1 MAGMLKEFPEIFFSV
16 QIDRRYTASSEKA
29 FYFVCLSSMPEEK
42 KEKSQQQALPELQRI
57 CSLFLMQ
64 DVIPTQK
71 SLFSPAHHTP
81 AESTVPA
88 LFLSMYDFQWNFS
101 PIQGTMH

>member
-42 KEKSQQQALPELQRI
+42 KKGKVTATGS
-57 CSLFLMQ
+57 S
-64 DVIPTQK
+64 
-71 SLFSPAHHTP
+71 
-81 AESTVPA
+81 
-88 LFLSMYDFQWNFS
+88 
-101 PIQGTMH
+101 